1 MKVNVTK
8 RGSAMRNVGI
18 LLIAAFGILS
28 LWGANLSMMNHSD
41 GMMSQCPFETGKVCA
56 MTARAHISYWQDLF
70 LSVPEKIG
78 TTITL
83 GMVFLLSAFLALRYF
98 FGFSRLEF
106 AFRPSGGS
114 RAGPPNSIYYHHL
127 YRNIGSGIIHKR
139 E

>member
-1 MKVNVTK
+1 MKANVTK
-8 RGSAMRNVGI
+8 RRSSVRNVGI

-28 LWGANLSMMNHSD
+28 LWGANLSMMEHPD
-41 GMMSQCPFETGKVCA
+41 GMMSQCPFQTEKVCT

-70 LSVPEKIG
+70 LSVPEKMGANIA
-78 TTITL
+78 L
-83 GMVFLLSAFLALRYF
+83 GMAFLLSASLAIIFF
-98 FGFSRLEF
+98 FGFNRLEF

-114 RAGPPNSIYYHHL
+114 RAGPPSSLYYHHL